1 MSNKVIL
8 VTGSNTGIG
17 YELVHL
23 LAAKGHTVYL
33 SSRNESAGRDA
44 VSVFPSLYQTNSN
57 IFFRAKIKTQKGLDV
72 KYVQLDI
79 TEIASVKAA
88 EATIRKDV

>member
-1 MSNKVIL
+1 MSSSKVIL

-33 SSRNESAGRDA
+33 ASRKESAGTEA
-44 VSVFPSLYQTNSN
+44 VYDHL
-57 IFFRAKIKTQKGLDV
+57 
-72 KYVQLDI
+72 
-79 TEIASVKAA
+79 
-88 EATIRKDV
+88 